1 MSRRSQREGD
11 SQSISSGMYRLYAL
25 TFLFFSVNA
34 FTQVVLPLYGK
45 SIGLDNRTIGVL
57 LGAYLL
63 VSMLLRPWAGAVVER
78 VGTRRMLQWILLSH
92 LLVVLLYAWLDQ
104 TAYGLILIRGLQGA
118 IAAFFSLTLQI
129 AVVDALPERERAQG
143 LSLYLLFGMLPSVMG
158 PAVALWIWEHAGF
171 RGFMMS
177 LLLAAVITWLTG
189 LTSRLS
195 LGSNS
200 HRLPSQRHE
209 SKQPSGRKTHALRRA
224 IVNRSFIM
232 SSVVMTMAATG
243 FGATTAFL
251 ALYVDYTRVGHAG
264 VYFAIQSG
272 VIVLVRFAFR
282 KLLPSDGIWHSRSIA
297 VLLGSMALGLL
308 CTVMAPWTGK
318 SIVLYMGA
326 ATIGFGMAH
335 IYPILAAYLSIALH
349 QTTRKIWMGLFI
361 SMADLGAVI
370 GSIGMGLVAD
380 YIGYAYVF
388 VICAGMLVC
397 TGLLVAASNGFM
409 KKSV

>member
-200 HRLPSQRHE
+200 HRFPSQRHE

-326 ATIGFGMAH
+326 AAIGFGMAH

>member
-1 MSRRSQREGD
+1 MSRHQPKEEESQHV
-11 SQSISSGMYRLYAL
+11 SSGMYRLYAL

-34 FTQVVLPLYGK
+34 FTQVVLPLHGK

-78 VGTRRMLQWILLSH
+78 VGARRMLQWILLSH
-92 LLVVLLYAWLDQ
+92 LLVLLLYAWLDQ
-104 TAYGLILIRGLQGA
+104 TASGLILIRGLQGA

-158 PAVALWIWEHAGF
+158 PAVALWVWEHAGF
-171 RGFMMS
+171 HGFMMT
-177 LLLAAVITWLTG
+177 LLLVAVITWLTG
-189 LTSRLS
+189 LASRLPVGSRSHS
-195 LGSNS
+195 LPPPRYGNE
-200 HRLPSQRHE
+200 LA
-209 SKQPSGRKTHALRRA
+209 SGPKTHAPLRRA
-224 IVNRSFIM
+224 IGNRSFIM
-232 SSVVMTMAATG
+232 SSVVMTIAATG

-251 ALYVDYTRVGHAG
+251 ALYVKHTQVGHAG
-264 VYFAIQSG
+264 IYFAIQSG

-282 KLLPSDGIWHSRSIA
+282 KLLPSDGIWHSRTIA
-297 VLLGSMALGLL
+297 VLLGSMTIGLL
-308 CTVMAPWTGK
+308 FTVMAPWTGQ
-318 SIVLYMGA
+318 SMVLYMGA

-335 IYPILAAYLSIALH
+335 IYPLLAAYLSIALE

-370 GSIGMGLVAD
+370 GSIGMGVVAD
-380 YIGYAYVF
+380 YIGYSYVF
-388 VICAGMLVC
+388 GICAGMLAC
-397 TGLLVAASNGFM
+397 TGLLVAVSGSFM
-409 KKSV
+409 KK